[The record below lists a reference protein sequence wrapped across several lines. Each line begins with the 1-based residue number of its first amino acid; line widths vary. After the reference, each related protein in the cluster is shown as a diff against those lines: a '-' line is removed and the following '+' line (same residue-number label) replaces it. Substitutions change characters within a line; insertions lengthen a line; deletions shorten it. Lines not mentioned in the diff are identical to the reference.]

1 MALNQHLVYVYAWER
16 KRLYGNRTLSW
27 AQAVSDVALVFERV
41 QECSQERILL
51 VFRMEIMKLGIVGKT
66 GKLILDQRLTVRC
79 SFHSKLKKGFCRRLF
94 SVTRVDFLR
103 WRVHCSVAEAA

>member
-1 MALNQHLVYVYAWER
+1 MALNQHLVYVYARER

-51 VFRMEIMKLGIVGKT
+51 VFRMEIMKLGIVGKKNRKADPGSEAYST
-66 GKLILDQRLTVRC
+66 LQLPFQAEEGIL
-79 SFHSKLKKGFCRRLF
+79 
-94 SVTRVDFLR
+94 
-103 WRVHCSVAEAA
+103 